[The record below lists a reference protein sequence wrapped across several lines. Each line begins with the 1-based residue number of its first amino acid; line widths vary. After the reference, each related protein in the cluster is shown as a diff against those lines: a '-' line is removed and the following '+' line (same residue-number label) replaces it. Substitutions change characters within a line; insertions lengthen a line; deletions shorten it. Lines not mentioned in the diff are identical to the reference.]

1 MARACR
7 EFRPELAERVG
18 RAFDGWWE
26 RNSRVAD
33 AVHALH
39 FGVSGPEQTARQQA
53 FEVLEERLLTD
64 AEQARATDPEAF
76 AERCRRFVDR
86 LEGMARPDHPEPLS
100 AHDMMG

>member
-76 AERCRRFVDR
+76 AERCRGFVER
-86 LEGMARPDHPEPLS
+86 LEGVLPD
-100 AHDMMG
+100 AHGMMG